1 MKLIESNEIL
11 EEYAIRHKSII
22 QRIVK
27 VNFQNDCIKKV
38 VASGEPYTNLWVN
51 VKAWWRISLLVSML
65 KHPLVQCTEGPVKQK
80 NLTKNTRDTIKVPVF
95 MDLLSNRP
103 MLEMLQTNAD
113 ILFCNTRSLLQNATK
128 ILACHTKMKL

>member
-11 EEYAIRHKSII
+11 EEDAIRHKSII
-22 QRIVK
+22 QRK

-38 VASGEPYTNLWVN
+38 LASGEPYTNLWVN
-51 VKAWWRISLLVSML
+51 VKAWWRISLLASML
-65 KHPLVQCTEGPVKQK
+65 KHPLVQCTEGPVKRK

-103 MLEMLQTNAD
+103 MLEMLQTNAA

-128 ILACHTKMKL
+128 IRACHTKMKL